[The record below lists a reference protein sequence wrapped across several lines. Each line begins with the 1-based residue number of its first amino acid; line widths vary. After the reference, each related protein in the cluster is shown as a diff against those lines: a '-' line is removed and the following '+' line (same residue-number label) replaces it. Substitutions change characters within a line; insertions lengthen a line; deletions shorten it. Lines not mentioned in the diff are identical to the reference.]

1 MGSDLL
7 TFRGI
12 AHFCARTHDT
22 MDILQNTFL
31 GNSLEHWLIALAWAV
46 GGIIVARI
54 LYKVVGSIA
63 RRVTAKTRSNLDDL
77 IVDKLEE
84 PLVLALTIIALRTA
98 YGQLT
103 FGDNVDD
110 FVDTS
115 MTVAYALNI
124 TWGVA
129 RLVDAMIMNFFV
141 PFTLRNEST
150 MMDQFAPILR
160 KGLRSGIWI
169 LGIILA
175 LNNAGYDVGALLAG
189 VGIGGLALAMAAKD
203 FVSNMFGGITVFVD
217 QPFKVGER
225 IQIAGYD
232 GTIEE
237 IGLRSTRLRTLAGR
251 IVIIPNFK
259 FTDSFLENVT
269 NEPARKISLTLGL
282 TYDTPP
288 DRIEDAIGILKDII
302 TEREETLEQEP
313 TIWFD
318 SFGDFSLNIKMVY
331 YIKKEGHW
339 AYSPNEV
346 NLEILKRFNA
356 AGLDFAFPTQ
366 TLLTPDVSA
375 S

>member
-1 MGSDLL
+1 
-7 TFRGI
+7 
-12 AHFCARTHDT
+12 

-31 GNSLEHWLIALAWAV
+31 GTSLEHWLIALAWAV

-150 MMDQFAPILR
+150 MMDQFAPC
-160 KGLRSGIWI
+160 
-169 LGIILA
+169 
-175 LNNAGYDVGALLAG
+175 LLYTSD
-189 VGIGGLALAMAAKD
+189 AAD
-203 FVSNMFGGITVFVD
+203 
-217 QPFKVGER
+217 E
-225 IQIAGYD
+225 
-232 GTIEE
+232 
-237 IGLRSTRLRTLAGR
+237 
-251 IVIIPNFK
+251 
-259 FTDSFLENVT
+259 
-269 NEPARKISLTLGL
+269 
-282 TYDTPP
+282 
-288 DRIEDAIGILKDII
+288 
-302 TEREETLEQEP
+302 
-313 TIWFD
+313 
-318 SFGDFSLNIKMVY
+318 
-331 YIKKEGHW
+331 
-339 AYSPNEV
+339 
-346 NLEILKRFNA
+346 
-356 AGLDFAFPTQ
+356 
-366 TLLTPDVSA
+366 
-375 S
+375 

>member
-1 MGSDLL
+1 
-7 TFRGI
+7 
-12 AHFCARTHDT
+12 
-22 MDILQNTFL
+22 MDFLQNTFL
-31 GNSLEHWLIALAWAV
+31 GNTLEHWLIALAWAV

-63 RRVTAKTRSNLDDL
+63 RKLTAKTRSNLDDL

-84 PLVLALTIIALRTA
+84 PLVLALTIIALRSA
-98 YGQLT
+98 YAQLS
-103 FGDNVDD
+103 FGESVDD

-115 MTVAYALNI
+115 ITVAYALNI

-129 RLVDAMIMNFFV
+129 RLVDATIMNFFV
-141 PFTLRNEST
+141 PFTLRSESS

-160 KGLRSGIWI
+160 KGLRGGIWV

-217 QPFKVGER
+217 QPFKAGDR

-269 NEPARKISLTLGL
+269 NEPSRKVSCTLGL
-282 TYDTPP
+282 TYDTTP
-288 DRIEDAIGILKDII
+288 EQVEEAIGILKAII
-302 TEREETLEQEP
+302 TERSDALEQEP

-318 SFGDFSLNIKMVY
+318 SFGDFSLNVKMVY

-366 TLLTPDVSA
+366 TLLTPDVA
-375 S
+375 AR

>member
-1 MGSDLL
+1 
-7 TFRGI
+7 
-12 AHFCARTHDT
+12 

-54 LYKVVGSIA
+54 LYNVVGNIA
-63 RRVTAKTRSNLDDL
+63 RKITSKTRSNLDDL

-98 YGQLT
+98 YAQLS
-103 FGDNVDD
+103 FGDGVDE

-115 MTVAYALNI
+115 MKAAYALNI
-124 TWGVA
+124 TWGIA
-129 RLVDAMIMNFFV
+129 RLVDAVIMNFFV
-141 PFTLRNEST
+141 PFTLRSEST

-160 KGLRSGIWI
+160 KGLRSGIWV
-169 LGIILA
+169 LGLIHA
-175 LNNAGYDVGALLAG
+175 RNNAGYDVGALLAG

-217 QPFKVGER
+217 QPFRVGDR

-251 IVIIPNFK
+251 VVIIPNFK

-269 NEPARKISLTLGL
+269 NEPTRKMALTLGL
-282 TYDTPP
+282 TYDTTPEQ
-288 DRIEDAIGILKDII
+288 IEEAMAILKTII
-302 TEREETLEQEP
+302 DERQESIAPDP
-313 TIWFD
+313 TIWFE

-331 YIKKEGHW
+331 HITKEGHW
-339 AYSPNEV
+339 AQSPSDIH
-346 NLEILKRFNA
+346 LEILKRFNA
-356 AGLDFAFPTQ
+356 AGLEFAFPTQ
-366 TLLTPDVSA
+366 TLFTPDVSA

>member
-1 MGSDLL
+1 ME
-7 TFRGI
+7 
-12 AHFCARTHDT
+12 
-22 MDILQNTFL
+22 ILQNTFL
-31 GNSLEHWLIALAWAV
+31 GNSIAHWLIALAWGV
-46 GGIIVARI
+46 GGVIVARI
-54 LYKVVGSIA
+54 LYKIIGSIA
-63 RRVTAKTRSNLDDL
+63 RKITAKTRSNLDNL

-84 PLVLALTIIALRTA
+84 PLVLALTIIALRTG
-98 YGQLT
+98 YGQLS
-103 FGDNVDD
+103 FGEEVDT

-115 MTVAYALNI
+115 MKVAYALNL
-124 TWGVA
+124 TWGIA
-129 RLVDAMIMNFFV
+129 RLVDALILNFFV
-141 PFTLRNEST
+141 PFTLKKERA
-150 MMDQFAPILR
+150 MMDQFGPILR

-169 LGIILA
+169 FGLIMA
-175 LNNAGYDVGALLAG
+175 LNNAGYDVGALIAG

-217 QPFKVGER
+217 QPFKVGDR
-225 IQIAGYD
+225 IQISGYD

-259 FTDSFLENVT
+259 FTDTFLENVT
-269 NEPARKISLTLGL
+269 NEPSRKASLTLGL
-282 TYDTPP
+282 TYDTSP
-288 DRIEDAIGILKDII
+288 EQVEEAIGILKAII
-302 TEREETLEQEP
+302 AERAETLEQEP

-318 SFGDFSLNIKMVY
+318 SFGDFSLNVKLVY

-339 AYSPNEV
+339 AYSPGEV

-366 TLLTPDVSA
+366 TLLTPDVA

>member
-1 MGSDLL
+1 ME
-7 TFRGI
+7 
-12 AHFCARTHDT
+12 
-22 MDILQNTFL
+22 ILQNTFL
-31 GNSLEHWLIALAWAV
+31 GNSIAHWLIALAWGV
-46 GGIIVARI
+46 GGVIVARI
-54 LYKVVGSIA
+54 LYKIIGSIA
-63 RRVTAKTRSNLDDL
+63 RKITAKTRSNLDNL

-84 PLVLALTIIALRTA
+84 PLVLALTIIALRTG
-98 YGQLT
+98 YGQLS
-103 FGDNVDD
+103 FGEEVDT

-115 MTVAYALNI
+115 MKVAYALNL
-124 TWGVA
+124 TWGIA
-129 RLVDAMIMNFFV
+129 RLVDALILNFFV
-141 PFTLRNEST
+141 PFTLKKESA
-150 MMDQFAPILR
+150 MMDQFGPILR

-169 LGIILA
+169 FGLIMA
-175 LNNAGYDVGALLAG
+175 LNNAGYDVGALIAG

-217 QPFKVGER
+217 QPFKVGDR
-225 IQIAGYD
+225 IQISGYD

-259 FTDSFLENVT
+259 FTDTFLENVT
-269 NEPARKISLTLGL
+269 NEPSRKASLTLGL
-282 TYDTPP
+282 TYDTSP
-288 DRIEDAIGILKDII
+288 EQVEEAIGILKAII
-302 TEREETLEQEP
+302 AERAETLEQEP

-318 SFGDFSLNIKMVY
+318 SFGDFSLNVKLVY

-339 AYSPNEV
+339 AYSPGEV

-366 TLLTPDVSA
+366 TLLTPDVA

>member
-1 MGSDLL
+1 
-7 TFRGI
+7 
-12 AHFCARTHDT
+12 

-98 YGQLT
+98 YAQLS
-103 FGDNVDD
+103 FGDGVDD
-110 FVDTS
+110 FVDAA
-115 MTVAYALNI
+115 MKVAYALNI
-124 TWGVA
+124 TWGIA
-129 RLVDAMIMNFFV
+129 RLVDAVIMNYFV
-141 PFTLRNEST
+141 PFTLRKEST

-160 KGLRSGIWI
+160 KGLRSMIWI
-169 LGIILA
+169 LGLILA

-203 FVSNMFGGITVFVD
+203 FVSNIFGGVTVFVD
-217 QPFKVGER
+217 KPFQVGDR

-237 IGLRSTRLRTLAGR
+237 IGIRSTRLRTLAGR
-251 IVIIPNFK
+251 LVIIPNFK
-259 FTDSFLENVT
+259 FTDSFVENVT
-269 NEPARKISLTLGL
+269 IEPARKVSLTLGL
-282 TYDTPP
+282 TYDTSPE
-288 DRIEDAIGILKDII
+288 RIEEAIGIVKAII
-302 TEREETLEQEP
+302 AERADTLEQDP

-318 SFGDFSLNIKMVY
+318 SFGDFSLNINIIY

-339 AYSPNEV
+339 AYSPSEV

-366 TLLTPDVSA
+366 TLLTPDVA
-375 S
+375 SS